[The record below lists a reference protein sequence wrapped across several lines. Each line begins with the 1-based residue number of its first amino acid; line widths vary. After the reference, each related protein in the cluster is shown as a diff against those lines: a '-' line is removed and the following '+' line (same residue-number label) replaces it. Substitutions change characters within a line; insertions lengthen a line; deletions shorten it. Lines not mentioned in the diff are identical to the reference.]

1 MASGITREAV
11 LKGMRAALR
20 LQRDLGLDRGEA
32 RGQRVDV
39 FGAIYKENV
48 PLLFR
53 KLEPLLGAY
62 LREDGNPGIL
72 LTTRRPLG
80 QQRFTAAHELGHH
93 ILNHDPHADD
103 DRILRRS
110 PDMARDY
117 MHLPPAEQEADAFAS
132 YFLVPDWLI
141 GTLMR
146 RHGWTTHH
154 LQDPGTVYQMALRLG
169 ASYRATLYA
178 LVRNKVIGAGVR
190 QQLAKAQPAALKRS
204 LVADLSLE
212 TTQNIDVWHLTER
225 DEGTVIEAG
234 RDDLFVVKLR
244 EDSNAGYLWSFE
256 ELEQAGFAI
265 LKDGREQVAEGV
277 IGAPTIRHILA
288 RAGHATAHG
297 TYTLWERRPWAPND
311 DPKRWSFDY
320 RPVYTHD
327 AGLFRPFSRQ
337 ASGAR

>member
-1 MASGITREAV
+1 MARGPARDAV

-20 LQRDLGLDRGEA
+20 LQRDLGLDRGNA
-32 RGQRVDV
+32 RGHRVDV

-62 LREDGNPGIL
+62 LREEGNPGII

-103 DRILRRS
+103 DSILRRS

-132 YFLVPDWLI
+132 YFLIPDWLI
-141 GTLMR
+141 TTLM
-146 RHGWTTHH
+146 HNQNWAPQH
-154 LQDPGTVYQMALRLG
+154 LESADVVYQMALRAG

-178 LVRNKVIGAGVR
+178 LARNKVITGGTR
-190 QQLAKAQPAALKRS
+190 QVLVKAKPADIKRT
-204 LVADLSLE
+204 LVPDHPMAS
-212 TTQNIDVWHLTER
+212 TQHVDVWRLTER

-244 EDSNAGYLWSFE
+244 EDSNSGYLWNFE
-256 ELEQAGFAI
+256 ELERAGFAI
-265 LKDGREQVAEGV
+265 LKDGREQVAEET
-277 IGAPTIRHILA
+277 IGAPTIRRVLA
-288 RAGHATAHG
+288 RAGESTTQG
-297 TYTLWERRPWAPND
+297 VYTMWERRPWAPND

-327 AGLFRPFSRQ
+327 TGLFRPHERQ
-337 ASGAR
+337 QSGAR